1 MGFKLFKNDDEHM
14 DDAVDLIKRKEYE
27 TAMGAL
33 RKAKSKDKDG
43 SLAAKCDAMEAF
55 INLYN
60 KQDDPGA
67 YINAANKLRAYT
79 DGPLEMGLTTFDPA
93 KLAEECLL
101 MSKTINARNMP
112 SSTPDQNRAKADAL
126 TDCAKEF
133 QAKIGNNNL
142 TIKEF
147 FGGGVTVGM
156 KESITLMAEANECL
170 ADAMAWDDPKKAAEY
185 QQYAY
190 NYRRQIGESG
200 DRNLELVKKYAASAT
215 CWICGRD
222 ANGEGIHFYAMSSD
236 ISPCLRTGDGIL
248 KSADEK
254 FQNIYVC
261 RACYSSISRRAD
273 AISQYYYGKS
283 QEDMRAMEA
292 RLQAEI
298 AALQT
303 EITSLRFQG
312 GFNRG

>member
-1 MGFKLFKNDDEHM
+1 MAFKLFKNDDEHFE
-14 DDAVDLIKRKEYE
+14 DAVDLIKRKEYE
-27 TAMGAL
+27 KAMGAL

-43 SLAAKCDAMEAF
+43 SLSAKCDAMEAF

-67 YINAANKLRAYT
+67 YINAANKLKAYT
-79 DGPLEMGLTTFDPA
+79 GGPLEMGLSTFDPQ

-101 MSKTINARNMP
+101 MSRTLNARNMP
-112 SSTPDQNRAKADAL
+112 TDNPDASRAKGDRL
-126 TDCAKEF
+126 TECARDF
-133 QAKIGNNNL
+133 QTIIGNGNL
-142 TIKEF
+142 TIREF

-156 KESITLMAEANECL
+156 KESIALMAEANE
-170 ADAMAWDDPKKAAEY
+170 AYAEAYAWDDPKKAAEY
-185 QQYAY
+185 QQFAY
-190 NYRRQIGESG
+190 NYRKQIGESG
-200 DRNLELVKKYAASAT
+200 EKNLELIKKYAASAT

-236 ISPCLRTGDGIL
+236 ISPCLRKDDGVL
-248 KSADEK
+248 RSADEK
-254 FQNIYVC
+254 FENIYVC

-273 AISQYYYGKS
+273 AISKYYYDVA
-283 QEDMRAMEA
+283 QDDMRKMEA

-298 AALQT
+298 ASLQA

-312 GFNRG
+312 FNHG

>member
-14 DDAVDLIKRKEYE
+14 EDAVDLIKRKEYE
-27 TAMGAL
+27 KAMGAL

-43 SLAAKCDAMEAF
+43 NLTAKCDAMEAF

-60 KQDDPGA
+60 KQDDPGV
-67 YINAANKLRAYT
+67 YINAANKLKAYT
-79 DGPLEMGLTTFDPA
+79 GGPLELGLSTFDPQ
-93 KLAEECLL
+93 KLADECMLCA
-101 MSKTINARNMP
+101 KTINARKRP
-112 SSTPDQNRAKADAL
+112 AESVQEKKDKADAL
-126 TDCAKEF
+126 TECAKDY
-133 QAKIGNNNL
+133 QTKIGNGNL

-170 ADAMAWDDPKKAAEY
+170 ADAFAWDDPKKAAEY

-200 DRNLELVKKYAASAT
+200 DNNLALIKKYAASAT
-215 CWICGRD
+215 CWICGRE

-236 ISPCLRTGDGIL
+236 ISPCLRKDDGVL
-248 KSADEK
+248 KCADEK
-254 FQNIYVC
+254 FENIYVC

-273 AISQYYYGKS
+273 AISKYYYGMA
-283 QEDMRAMEA
+283 EDKMREMEA

-298 AALQT
+298 SALQA
-303 EITSLRFQG
+303 EITSLRFQQG
-312 GFNRG
+312 MNHG

>member
-1 MGFKLFKNDDEHM
+1 MAFKLFKNDDEHF

-27 TAMGAL
+27 KAMGAL
-33 RKAKSKDKDG
+33 RKSKSKDKDG
-43 SLAAKCDAMEAF
+43 SLTAKCDAMEAF

-67 YINAANKLRAYT
+67 YINAANKLKAYT
-79 DGPLEMGLTTFDPA
+79 GGELEMGLSTFDPQ

-101 MSKTINARNMP
+101 MAKTLNIRRMP
-112 SSTPDQNRAKADAL
+112 ESSPAENKAKADGL
-126 TDCAKEF
+126 MECAQEF

-142 TIKEF
+142 TIREF

-156 KESITLMAEANECL
+156 KESITLMAEANEHYSE
-170 ADAMAWDDPKKAAEY
+170 AYAWEDPKKAAEY
-185 QQYAY
+185 QQYAF

-200 DRNLELVKKYAASAT
+200 DRNMELIRKYSSSAT

-236 ISPCLRTGDGIL
+236 ISPQLRKNDGVL
-248 KSADEK
+248 KSADES

-273 AISQYYYGKS
+273 AISKYYYGLS
-283 QEDMRAMEA
+283 QEEMRSMEA
-292 RLQAEI
+292 RLQAQI
-298 AALQT
+298 AALQS
-303 EITSLRFQG
+303 EITALRFQG
-312 GFNRG
+312 GFNHG

>member
-1 MGFKLFKNDDEHM
+1 MGFKLFKNDDEHFE
-14 DDAVDLIKRKEYE
+14 DAVDLIKRKEYE
-27 TAMGAL
+27 KAMGAL

-43 SLAAKCDAMEAF
+43 SLSAKCDAMEAF

-67 YINAANKLRAYT
+67 YINAANMLKAYT
-79 DGPLEMGLTTFDPA
+79 GGPLEMGLTTFDPQ

-101 MSKTINARNMP
+101 MSKTINARRMP
-112 SSTPDQNRAKADAL
+112 GERPENNKAKGDML
-126 TDCAKEF
+126 SECAKDF
-133 QAKIGNNNL
+133 QTKIGNGNL
-142 TIKEF
+142 TIREF

-156 KESITLMAEANECL
+156 KEATVLMAEANE
-170 ADAMAWDDPKKAAEY
+170 AYAEAFAWDDPKKAAEY

-190 NYRRQIGESG
+190 NYRRQVGETG
-200 DRNLELVKKYAASAT
+200 ENNLALIKKYSASAT

-236 ISPCLRTGDGIL
+236 ISPCLRKDDGVL

-254 FQNIYVC
+254 FENIYVC

-273 AISQYYYGKS
+273 AISKDYYNMA
-283 QEDMRAMEA
+283 EDRMREMEA

-303 EITSLRFQG
+303 EISSLRFQG
-312 GFNRG
+312 MTNRG

>member
-1 MGFKLFKNDDEHM
+1 MGFKLFKNDDEHFE
-14 DDAVDLIKRKEYE
+14 DAVDLIKRKEYE
-27 TAMGAL
+27 KAMGAL
-33 RKAKSKDKDG
+33 RKAKGKDKDG
-43 SLAAKCDAMEAF
+43 SMTAKCDAMEAF

-67 YINAANKLRAYT
+67 YINAANKLRAYQG
-79 DGPLEMGLTTFDPA
+79 GPLEMGLTTFDPA
-93 KLAEECLL
+93 KLADECLL
-101 MSKTINARNMP
+101 MSKTINARRMP
-112 SSTPDQNRAKADAL
+112 SGTQSENMAKGQAL
-126 TDCAKEF
+126 SECAQEF

-142 TIKEF
+142 SIREF

-156 KESITLMAEANECL
+156 KESITLMAEANESL
-170 ADAMAWDDPKKAAEY
+170 ADAYAWDDPKKAAEY

-200 DRNLELVKKYAASAT
+200 EKNLDFIKKYSASAT

-222 ANGEGIHFYAMSSD
+222 ACGEGVHFFAMSSD
-236 ISPCLRTGDGIL
+236 ISPQLRKDDGIL
-248 KSADEK
+248 KSADQD

-273 AISQYYYGKS
+273 AISKYYYGLS
-283 QEDMRAMEA
+283 QDEMRAMEA
-292 RLQAEI
+292 RLQAQI

-303 EITSLRFQG
+303 EISTLRFQG
-312 GFNRG
+312 MNHG